1 MSIKNSDVLIVG
13 AGLAG
18 LRVAL
23 ECVKAGLKT
32 TVLSIVPPKRSHSC
46 AAQGGMQASLASSTM
61 GQGDNEDLHFADT
74 VIGSDF
80 GCDQVVARMFAITAP
95 KAVRELAN
103 MGVAWSR
110 VSAGKKDIV
119 INTHKTT
126 IEENNTSHGLIN
138 ARDFG
143 ATTKWRT
150 CYTADATG
158 HSMLYAIANE
168 LLKYNIEI
176 LDRTEAIRLIC
187 DENICKGVI
196 SRNLISGELTA
207 HTAKAVLIAT
217 GGYGR
222 IYKHSTNAIICD
234 GSGLGIAYEAG
245 AILANMEAVQFHPT
259 VLVPSGILLTEG
271 CRGDG
276 GVLRDVDGVRF
287 MSEYEPEHKDLASRD
302 VVSARIMQHIK
313 RGKGIDSIHGKHV
326 WLDITMLGKEHIDK
340 NLKDV
345 KEICK
350 NFADIDVTDTSI
362 DKNGR
367 CKGYAPVMPMQHFCM
382 GGIRTKPNG
391 ESVNI
396 MGLFSAG
403 EAACWDLHGF
413 NRLGGNSI
421 AEAVVAGMIVG
432 DEIVKFCKKTKNV
445 VDKNL
450 TLQILNQESLKI
462 QSLLDNDGKENVH
475 ELKSM
480 LGEIMWEG
488 VGIFRDE
495 IGLKNAVNDI
505 KILQKRA
512 KNIKITSKSDEI
524 NPELE
529 EVYRLDKM
537 LKIALCVA
545 MGALNRKESR
555 GAHKRS
561 DYPKRDDKNFLN
573 KTLFAYDIDKNEPK
587 INYENL
593 DIMSMEIAPKER
605 GYGQNDIIAHQD
617 SHTRSIQ
624 IEAITKTL
632 KNQGKNRYEIQNAI
646 MPFDLDEKFK
656 APNER
661 VGVGYE

>member
-23 ECVKAGLKT
+23 ECARAGLKT
-32 TVLSIVPPKRSHSC
+32 TVLSLVPPKRSHSC

-61 GQGDNEDLHFADT
+61 GEGDNEDLHFADT
-74 VIGSDF
+74 VIGSDW
-80 GCDQVVARMFAITAP
+80 GCDQIVARMFAITAP

-110 VSAGKKDIV
+110 VSAGKKDII
-119 INTHKTT
+119 INAQKTT
-126 IEENNTSHGLIN
+126 IEEKNTSHGLIN

-168 LLKYNIEI
+168 LLKYDVEI
-176 LDRTEAIRLIC
+176 LDRTEAIKLIC
-187 DENICKGVI
+187 DDDVCKGVVA
-196 SRNLISGELTA
+196 RNLISGELVA

-222 IYKHSTNAIICD
+222 IYKHSTNAVICD
-234 GSGLGIAYEAG
+234 GSGLGMAYEAG
-245 AILANMEAVQFHPT
+245 ATLANMEAVQFHPT

-287 MSEYEPEHKDLASRD
+287 MSEYEPRHKDLASRD

-313 RGKGIDSIHGKHV
+313 RAKGVDSIHGKHV

-362 DKNGR
+362 DENGR
-367 CKGYAPVMPMQHFCM
+367 CKGYIPVMPMQHFCM
-382 GGIRTKPNG
+382 GGLRTKPSG
-391 ESVNI
+391 ESVKI
-396 MGLFSAG
+396 TGLFSAG

-413 NRLGGNSI
+413 NRLGGNSV
-421 AEAVVAGMIVG
+421 AETVVAGMIVG
-432 DEIVKFCKKTKNV
+432 DEIIKFCQKTKNV
-445 VDKNL
+445 VDENFV
-450 TLQILNQESLKI
+450 LQILKQEGLKI
-462 QSLLDNDGKENVH
+462 QNMLENKGNENVH
-475 ELKSM
+475 ELKSI
-480 LGEIMWEG
+480 LGEIMWER

-495 IGLKNAVNDI
+495 TGLKQAVNEI
-505 KILQKRA
+505 KTLQKRA
-512 KNIKITSKSDEI
+512 KNIKITSKSHGI

-529 EVYRLDKM
+529 ETYRLDKM

-561 DYPKRDDKNFLN
+561 DYPQRDDKNFLN
-573 KTLFAYDIDKNEPK
+573 KTLFSYDTDKNEPK
-587 INYENL
+587 ISYEIL

-605 GYGQNDIIAHQD
+605 GYESGGVTKHQD
-617 SHTRSIQ
+617 SDKREKQIQ
-624 IEAITKTL
+624 KITKEL
-632 KNQGKNRYEIQNAI
+632 KAQGKNRYEIQDAI
-646 MPFDLDEKFK
+646 MPFRLDEKFK